1 MSEALVEIKLYFAYT
16 SPYTYLAMEPAYALE
31 QSHRVRL
38 RFIPFAV
45 KIRHIYDDTADRS
58 ERNRNKLKYLYR
70 DVRRFANERGITI
83 RAPQRIFN
91 ARLVAT
97 AGLFAMKAGKFRP
110 FSDRVFE
117 RFFKREL
124 DVEDRAAVGAVLQEV
139 GLDAQEFERYAA
151 EEGPTQLAQGFAE
164 GERDNIF
171 GVPTFL
177 VEGEP
182 FWGNDRVDWVIK
194 KLDQMGLRR

>member
-1 MSEALVEIKLYFAYT
+1 MIEDLREVKLYFAYT
-16 SPYTYLAMEPAYALE
+16 SPYTYLAMAPAYALE

-45 KIRHIYDDTADRS
+45 KIRRVYGDLAERS
-58 ERNRNKLKYLYR
+58 ERDWRKLRYLYR
-70 DVRRFANERGITI
+70 DVRRFANERGLII
-83 RAPQRIFN
+83 RAPQKIYN

-97 AGLFAMKAGKFRP
+97 GGLYADRCGRLRP
-110 FSDRVFE
+110 YSDRVFE

-124 DVEDRAAVGAVLQEV
+124 DVEDPAAVEAIIEEV
-139 GLDAQEFERYAA
+139 GLDAPDFKRYLADQ
-151 EEGPTQLAQGFAE
+151 GPADLARAFAE
-164 GERDNIF
+164 GDRDRIF
-171 GVPTFL
+171 GVPTFV

-182 FWGNDRVDWVIK
+182 FWGHDRIDWVIK